1 MSRPKARARP
11 ARANRQA
18 WLRQLQKALA
28 VATCIRIAADHCE
41 PDQFDVADAVGGLLA
56 LLEAAAAMLDRSEGS
71 A

>member
-1 MSRPKARARP
+1 MSRPKARARA
-11 ARANRQA
+11 ARANHQP
-18 WLRQLQKALA
+18 WLRQLQRALA

-56 LLEAAAAMLDRSEGS
+56 LLEAAGAMLDRPEGK

>member
-1 MSRPKARARP
+1 MSRPKPRARP

-56 LLEAAAAMLDRSEGS
+56 LLETAAAMLDRSEG
-71 A
+71 AP

>member
-1 MSRPKARARP
+1 MSRPKAPARRI
-11 ARANRQA
+11 RANRQA

-56 LLEAAAAMLDRSEGS
+56 LLEAAAAMLDRSEG
-71 A
+71 AA